1 MKRYAGLFN
10 TLHWK
15 CYRTGNQERRNLT
28 CGFFFNCLHHFLLKA
43 CLSQEV
49 LIVQS
54 LSHVQLFE
62 HHGLQHSRLPCPSP
76 SPGACSN
83 SCPLSQWCHPTISF
97 SVNPFSSCPQ
107 PFPASLVFSSESALL
122 IRWPKYWSFSF
133 RISPSHEYSGLISFR
148 IDWFDLS
155 AVQGTL
161 PIIIP
166 LTAIIKPS
174 TIFWMKKKKG
184 ERLMGGWVGKVGGA
198 WLQVSGIS
206 AEELGF

>member
-133 RISPSHEYSGLISFR
+133 SASVLLMNIQDWFPLGLTDLISL
-148 IDWFDLS
+148 LS
-155 AVQGTL
+155 KGLSRDSSNITVQKHHFFSVQPSL
-161 PIIIP
+161 WS
-166 LTAIIKPS
+166 LTSIHDYWKNHS
-174 TIFWMKKKKG
+174 
-184 ERLMGGWVGKVGGA
+184 LD
-198 WLQVSGIS
+198 
-206 AEELGF
+206 